1 MKTMNTTRHQSSRKA
16 LLHKSAVLLQTVSGA
31 EALAAID
38 YDDRPADDLDLALEQ
53 QAAAA
58 STHFSNGMKIQLER
72 IKRALH
78 RIESGTYG
86 VCLECDATIAPKRLQ
101 AVPEAELCVDCQ
113 EAQEFTTRATRRLA
127 SA

>member
-16 LLHKSAVLLQTVSGA
+16 LLQKSAVLLQTVSGA
-31 EALAAID
+31 ESSATVD
-38 YDDRPADDLDLALEQ
+38 YDDRPADDLDLALAQ
-53 QAAAA
+53 QSAAA
-58 STHFSNGMKIQLER
+58 STHLSNGMKIQLER

-78 RIESGTYG
+78 RLDSGTYG
-86 VCLECDATIAPKRLQ
+86 VCLECDAAISPKRLK

-113 EAQEFTTRATRRLA
+113 EAQEFLSRASRRLA

>member
-1 MKTMNTTRHQSSRKA
+1 MKTMKTSRHQSSRKA
-16 LLHKSAVLLQTVSGA
+16 LLQKSAVLLQTVSGA
-31 EALAAID
+31 EALAMVD
-38 YDDRPADDLDLALEQ
+38 YDDRPADELDLALEQ

-78 RIESGTYG
+78 RIEAGTYG
-86 VCLECDATIAPKRLQ
+86 VCLECDSAISPKRLK

-113 EAQEFTTRATRRLA
+113 EAQEFYARASRRLA